1 MKNNVSNFIINA
13 KAVKILILLI
23 VFSFSDIL
31 AQDSISV
38 MSFNIRYGLAND
50 GENSWQFRNKF
61 VFDVIKTNNPD
72 LIGLQEA
79 LFFQVEEIL
88 NQFPGYKMI
97 GVGRDDGKLAGEL
110 SCILYKSDKFSVDT
124 SSTFWFSDTPEIPGS
139 RHWGNNYNRI
149 CTWGKFQLKNS
160 DKSFYYYNLHL
171 DHESEIAREKSV
183 DLLIQ
188 KIGDLKKA
196 NPIIIS
202 GDFNCGESSVPI
214 QIILKEFRDTFRL
227 VNSKQENEGTFNGFT
242 GDISGERIDYILIN
256 NLFETK
262 KAEIIRTNY
271 EGKFPSD
278 HFPISSQIILK

>member
-1 MKNNVSNFIINA
+1 MKNKFLNFIIIA
-13 KAVKILILLI
+13 KAIKIVIFLII
-23 VFSFSDIL
+23 FFFSDIL
-31 AQDSISV
+31 AKDSISV
-38 MSFNIRYGLAND
+38 MSFNIRYGLADD

-88 NQFPGYKMI
+88 NEFPEYKMV

-110 SCILYKSDKFSVDT
+110 SCILYKSDKISVDT
-124 SSTFWFSDTPEIPGS
+124 SSTFWFSDTPEIPGT

-149 CTWGKFQLKNS
+149 CTWGKFELKNS
-160 DKSFYYYNLHL
+160 DKSLYYYNLHL

-188 KIGDLKKA
+188 KIGNLKEN

-202 GDFNCGESSVPI
+202 GDFNCGETSVPI
-214 QIILKEFRDTFRL
+214 QNILKEFSDTFRL
-227 VNSKQENEGTFNGFT
+227 INSQQENEGTFNGFT
-242 GDISGERIDYILIN
+242 GDISYERIDYILIN
-256 NLFETK
+256 DFFETK
-262 KAEIIRTNY
+262 MAEIIRTNY
-271 EGKFPSD
+271 NGKFPSD
-278 HFPISSQIILK
+278 HFPISAQIILK